1 MQTES
6 VQIQNCVSGQFVE
19 PIGGRYV
26 DNIEPVTSK
35 PFLRILTATLL
46 GRAL

>member
-1 MQTES
+1 MATES
-6 VQIQNCVSGQFVE
+6 GQIQNCVSGLLVE

-35 PFLRILTATLL
+35 SLLRILTATLL